1 MKTLFLSG
9 HVPCYKQKIIIRIVH
24 VRTSTRLVS
33 TIFAHYI
40 LLLFYTK
47 TILKRRD
54 PGLPENWESNPAM
67 IGAVHGLIRGELT
80 YARAELKKTVR
91 DSYCILILYY

>member
-1 MKTLFLSG
+1 MSRVINRKLSSELFTYVHLRDWYQ
-9 HVPCYKQKIIIRIVH
+9 PCSL
-24 VRTSTRLVS
+24 T
-33 TIFAHYI
+33 I